1 MKEKS
6 GVKGGGMHI
15 VVTGWYQCKSTP
27 AEFPMVS
34 WFVIGE
40 SVGNAALKRVVDCRI
55 DRELLAVMRW
65 GKWGKRGIR

>member
-1 MKEKS
+1 MCDGLGGRD
-6 GVKGGGMHI
+6 GVPSWNVWMTGGI
-15 VVTGWYQCKSTP
+15 AFEEP

-55 DRELLAVMRW
+55 DREFLAVMGW
-65 GKWGKRGIR
+65 GKWG